1 MKKLIVLFSVFA
13 GFTAYSQ
20 NVADS
25 TYFKITPSQ
34 YDWSKLDVSD
44 ITFSFDKKHFKDISV
59 VSVYDLNSIFKY
71 DYIQSQGN
79 FSSQKVTANPDG
91 GFLAVDRDF
100 YYPSSGESLAG
111 AFMVGLFNTIFK

>member
-1 MKKLIVLFSVFA
+1 MKKLIVLFLLFA
-13 GFTAYSQ
+13 DLAGYSQ
-20 NVADS
+20 NVSDS
-25 TYFKITPSQ
+25 TYFKITPSK

-44 ITFSFDKKHFKDISV
+44 ITFTIDMKQFKDVSV

-71 DYIQSQGN
+71 DYIQNQGN
-79 FSSQKVTANPDG
+79 FTSQKVTANPDG
-91 GFLAVDRDF
+91 GYLAVDRDF

>member
-59 VSVYDLNSIFKY
+59 VSAYDLNSIFKY

>member
-1 MKKLIVLFSVFA
+1 MKKLIVLVLVFA
-13 GFTAYSQ
+13 GFTASSQ

-25 TYFKITPSQ
+25 TYFKITPSK

-44 ITFSFDKKHFKDISV
+44 ITFSFDRKHFKDISV
-59 VSVYDLNSIFKY
+59 VSVYDMNSIFKY
-71 DYIQSQGN
+71 DYIQNQGN

-100 YYPSSGESLAG
+100 YYPSNGESLAG
-111 AFMVGLFNTIFK
+111 AFMLGLFNTIFK

>member
-13 GFTAYSQ
+13 GFAAYSQ

>member
-13 GFTAYSQ
+13 GFTASSQ
-20 NVADS
+20 NAADS
-25 TYFKITPSQ
+25 TYFKITPSK

-71 DYIQSQGN
+71 DYIQNQGS